1 MVVDKANPYPIR
13 IPAAVV
19 TDSTRLDYWRRGIG
33 VAVFA
38 AVAWVLAIARAVP
51 YRDGDRGVFASVAE
65 RLVAGDRLYVD
76 VWDNKEPLFYLTLSL
91 GRTVSPLM
99 DVALELLWLLAGSY
113 AVFVIAR
120 AFGNSVAMS
129 VAVGFAA
136 TPLVLTGSSY
146 YAGFTH
152 LPGTVLLLASFA
164 LLVRGNL
171 FAAGLFLP
179 VIAGFK
185 ILTLPVALAALVAYV
200 LLHRS
205 LPWLRYCLGAITSL
219 ATLTALL
226 ALRGELLG
234 FFTLIRTNISYSQSD
249 LADAYAIPIWS
260 HVEPVMQG
268 ATVAM
273 LATTVLVLA
282 ITRPQ
287 VTNESRDLWW
297 TVLATLIAGLLVV
310 AFTGL
315 WIHHGQILFTSAAL
329 AAVLLTTALPT
340 FRLEGLT
347 ALVGVIAAAVLLAGA
362 PSLRE
367 TADALLSAPT
377 RLADLSRTADATNSL
392 QEAAPTGSTYARLG
406 KNTDDSHAQGLRKLD
421 LVCYQFLQY
430 PYDPPAN
437 LSRIPDCLP
446 MADFVIVDPTFATE
460 PGQVV
465 WNEFV
470 EQASDVLRQD
480 FECFSE
486 PWGRLCSRRHSG
498 E

>member
-1 MVVDKANPYPIR
+1 MSARSILQEWGPR
-13 IPAAVV
+13 IGTAAFIA
-19 TDSTRLDYWRRGIG
+19 LAWL
-33 VAVFA
+33 VAA
-38 AVAWVLAIARAVP
+38 SRAVP

-76 VWDNKEPLFYLTLSL
+76 VWDNKEPLFYWTLSM
-91 GRTVSPLM
+91 GRTISPVM
-99 DVALELLWLLAGSY
+99 DVVLELLWLLAGSY

-120 AFGNSVAMS
+120 AFGNSVLLS
-129 VAVGFAA
+129 VSTGFAA
-136 TPLVLTGSSY
+136 TPLILTGSSY

-152 LPGTVLLLASFA
+152 LPGTVLVLASFA
-164 LLVRGNL
+164 LLVRGHL
-171 FAAGLFLP
+171 LAAGLLLP

-185 ILTLPVALAALVAYV
+185 ILALPVVFAVLIVYALR
-200 LLHRS
+200 HRS
-205 LPWLRYCLGAITSL
+205 LRWLRYGLGAVTSL

-226 ALRGELLG
+226 TVRGELFG
-234 FFTLIRTNISYSQSD
+234 FLTLIRTNISYSQSD

-268 ATVAM
+268 ATVAL
-273 LATTVLVLA
+273 LATTILVVA
-282 ITRPQ
+282 ITRSQ
-287 VTNESRDLWW
+287 VIDESRDLWW

-310 AFTGL
+310 AVTGL
-315 WIHHGQILFTSAAL
+315 WPHHGQILFTSAAL

-340 FRLEGLT
+340 FRPASLT

-367 TADALLSAPT
+367 AADDILSAPT
-377 RLADLSRTADATNSL
+377 RLADLSRTADATVSL
-392 QEAAPTGSTYARLG
+392 KQVALAGSTYARLG
-406 KNTDDSHAQGLRKLD
+406 KNTDDSHARGLRNMD

-446 MADFVIVDPTFATE
+446 TADFVIVDPTFATE

-465 WNEFV
+465 WNDFV
-470 EQASDVLRQD
+470 EQASHVLRQD
-480 FECFSE
+480 FQCLSE